1 MMKTWIQDN
10 QEKIFDKV
18 ALIYKVLAVISGI
31 GMALKILSVL
41 GIGLVG
47 TIFSL
52 GLLLPLAGVMAIIAI
67 PVILLLFGVRVYL
80 FWMAGQFAQALPIK
94 ADRLKQYAGIL
105 LVFAII
111 GLVFSGDSSFAKTMA
126 LGEILFHGFV
136 LYALSVM
143 DQGDRFSGDDQ
154 YRRPL

>member
-18 ALIYKVLAVISGI
+18 ALIYKILAVISGI

-47 TIFSL
+47 TIFSF
-52 GLLLPLAGVMAIIAI
+52 GLFLPIAGVMAIIAI

-80 FWMAGQFAQALPIK
+80 FWMAGQFAQALPAK

-126 LGEILFHGFV
+126 LAEVIFHGFV

-143 DQGDRFSGDDQ
+143 DRGDRFSGDDQ